1 MARIFILAL
10 VAVASLV
17 FGFVLGSDVHPG
29 QKAPHRIHTL
39 FSVECQNYFDWQTVG
54 LMHSFKK
61 AQQPG
66 PITRLLSCTDEE
78 KKNYRGMHLAPTLEV
93 PSMSRHPR
101 TGDWYPAINKP
112 AGIVHW
118 LQHSKDAKN
127 VDWVVILDA
136 DMIIRGPIIPWELG
150 AEKGQPVAA
159 YYGYLVGCDNILAQ
173 LHTKHPEFCD
183 KVGGLLAMHIDDLRA
198 LAPMWLSKTEEVRED
213 KAHWATN
220 LTGDIYGQGWISEM
234 YGYSFGAAEVGLRH
248 KINDNLM
255 IYPGYIP
262 REGIEPILLHYGLP
276 FHVGNWSFSKL
287 DHHEDNIVYDCGRLF
302 PEPPYPREVKL
313 MESDPNRRRS
323 LFLSVECINT
333 LNEGLLLRHAAD
345 GCSKPKW
352 SKYLS
357 FLKSKTFAEL
367 TRPKLLT
374 PGIKKTEVAVQRQVM
389 DEPGKPHSKIHTI
402 FSTECTPYFDW
413 QTVGL
418 VHSFHK
424 SGQPGNITRLLS
436 CTDEDLQHYKGRD
449 LAPTH
454 YVPSMSRHPLT
465 GDWYPAINKPAAVL
479 HWLNHANIDAEFIV
493 ILDADMIMRGPITPW
508 EFKAARGRPV
518 STPYDYLIGCNNEL
532 ARLHTRHPEA
542 CDRVGGVII
551 MHIDDLRKFAMLW
564 LHKTEEVR
572 ADKAHYAT
580 NITGDIYSS
589 GWISEMYGYSFG
601 AAELNL
607 RHLISK
613 EILIYP
619 GYVPEPGVNYRVF
632 HYGLEYVVGN
642 WSFDKANWRDVDI
655 VNKCWARF
663 PDPPDPLTL
672 DRSDENILQR
682 DLLSLE
688 CAKTLNEALRL
699 HHVRRNC
706 PDPSLVSKSDSGIT
720 NEGGSRKF
728 GRFGGIDTVRSN
740 PTPIDHS
747 QQSTLPAVKDGLF
760 SSLKSW
766 IVALWAFSGLGFLVV
781 MVVVFSGRKGKG
793 TRSKNYRNKRRSSYS
808 GFSDLNGR
816 DKHPR
821 SDDD

>member
-1 MARIFILAL
+1 MATVFVLAL
-10 VAVASLV
+10 LVVSLV
-17 FGFVLGSDVHPG
+17 FGFVVGSDVHPG
-29 QKAPHRIHTL
+29 QKAPYRIHTL

-54 LMHSFKK
+54 LMNSFKK
-61 AQQPG
+61 ARQPG
-66 PITRLLSCTDEE
+66 PITRLLSCTDDE
-78 KKNYRGMHLAPTLEV
+78 KKNYKGMHLAPTLEV
-93 PSMSRHPR
+93 PSMSKHPK

-118 LQHSKDAKN
+118 LKHSKDAEN

-159 YYGYLVGCDNILAQ
+159 YYGYLVGCDNILAE
-173 LHTKHPEFCD
+173 LHTKHPELCD

-213 KAHWATN
+213 KAHWTTN
-220 LTGDIYGQGWISEM
+220 ITGDIYGQGWISEM

-262 REGIEPILLHYGLP
+262 REGVEPILFHYGLP
-276 FHVGNWSFSKL
+276 FSVGNWSFSKL
-287 DHHEDNIVYDCGRLF
+287 KHHEDNIVYDCDRLF

-313 MESDPNRRRS
+313 MESDPNKRRA

-333 LNEGLLLRHAAD
+333 LNEGLLLQHAAD

-352 SKYLS
+352 SKYMS
-357 FLKSKTFAEL
+357 FLKSRTFAEL

-374 PGIKKTEVAVQRQVM
+374 PDIKKTEVAQQRQVM
-389 DEPGKPHSKIHTI
+389 DEPGKPHPKIHTL
-402 FSTECTPYFDW
+402 FSTECTSYFDW

-436 CTDEDLQHYKGRD
+436 CTDEDLEHYNGHD

-454 YVPSMSRHPLT
+454 YVPSMNRHPLT

-479 HWLNHANIDAEFIV
+479 HWLNHAKVDAEFIV

-518 STPYDYLIGCNNEL
+518 STPYDYLIGCDNEL
-532 ARLHTRHPEA
+532 AKLHTRHPEA
-542 CDRVGGVII
+542 CDKVGGVII

-580 NITGDIYSS
+580 NITGDVYAS

-607 RHLISK
+607 RHLISS

-619 GYVPEPGVNYRVF
+619 GYIPEPGVKYRVF

-642 WSFDKANWRDVDI
+642 WSFDKADWREVDI
-655 VNKCWARF
+655 INKCWAKF
-663 PDPPDPLTL
+663 PDPPDPSTL

-699 HHVRRNC
+699 HHIRRNC
-706 PDPSLVSKSDSGIT
+706 HDPSLVSKSDSGIT
-720 NEGGSRKF
+720 KEPGSRKF
-728 GRFGGIDTVRSN
+728 GRFGKIDTVRSN
-740 PTPIDHS
+740 PTPLNHLQKS
-747 QQSTLPAVKDGLF
+747 SVPAEKDGLF
-760 SSLKSW
+760 SSLRLW

-793 TRSKNYRNKRRSSYS
+793 TRGKNYRNKRRSSYS
-808 GFSDLNGR
+808 GFLDVSGR
-816 DKHPR
+816 DKHIR